1 MFGWLGD
8 ILSGLGSAIGSAFD
22 YVGTT
27 IANTIFNSILQWLY
41 EIIYGAIADFFEL
54 IGNMGAEL
62 FDLSWVQA
70 TVRLFTLF
78 GWSLFAAG
86 TVAAIFGKAFL
97 ECEFLRLSGQASL
110 LSLYGL

>member
-1 MFGWLGD
+1 
-8 ILSGLGSAIGSAFD
+8 
-22 YVGTT
+22 
-27 IANTIFNSILQWLY
+27 
-41 EIIYGAIADFFEL
+41 
-54 IGNMGAEL
+54 MGAEL